1 MRREF
6 ANDDVEQQAHGKRD
20 HEVHDVVIGC
30 RANREHDQTAHEG
43 RERRDGQNAD
53 TTAKRLIAHAGVDDH
68 AHGHV
73 MDANAEGEQER
84 GRDRLGRHAVH
95 GHTLDDVVDRE
106 GDHHGDAHVQRA
118 TMRMPGNHGR
128 VSEVMCIVIL
138 DMTVSSMLAVIGIRQ
153 EAVER
158 RECREAQHHGN
169 HSEKPAD
176 VLDTLEYLGHEVK
189 REQHDDGAE
198 GDGHRK
204 LAHAM
209 LVLGKAGNGR
219 AYQHEDAEHEC
230 DEKPHACPSCP
241 AFHAAHMAAL
251 ATSHITPAKSHFGA
265 MLVSNIQEGYSV
277 ANQIN
282 QRGRETTWTR

>member
-1 MRREF
+1 MLQKSLAAAAVIAAF
-6 ANDDVEQQAHGKRD
+6 TAAAGTAAAADVTLYGTVD
-20 HEVHDVVIGC
+20 TGFVYTHEKLTGEESDNRFEIASGFNTSSVFGLKGNEEIG
-30 RANREHDQTAHEG
+30 
-43 RERRDGQNAD
+43 
-53 TTAKRLIAHAGVDDH
+53 
-68 AHGHV
+68 
-73 MDANAEGEQER
+73 
-84 GRDRLGRHAVH
+84 
-95 GHTLDDVVDRE
+95 
-106 GDHHGDAHVQRA
+106 
-118 TMRMPGNHGR
+118 
-128 VSEVMCIVIL
+128 
-138 DMTVSSMLAVIGIRQ
+138 DMTVSFVLAVIGIRQ

-158 RECREAQHHGN
+158 RECREAQRHGN

-265 MLVSNIQEGYSV
+265 MLVSNAQEDYSV